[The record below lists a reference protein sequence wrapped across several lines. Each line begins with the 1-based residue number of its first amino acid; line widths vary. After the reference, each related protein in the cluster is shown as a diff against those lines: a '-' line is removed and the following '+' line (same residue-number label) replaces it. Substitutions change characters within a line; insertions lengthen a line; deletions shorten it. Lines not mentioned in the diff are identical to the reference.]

1 MRVLVVDDD
10 PALRTGLCEQ
20 LQAAGLD
27 AESAARADEADT
39 WVRTTR
45 FAAVVLDLGL
55 PDGDG
60 LDLIRQWRHR
70 GVDTPVLVLSA
81 RGTPDE
87 RADGLEAGANDYLG
101 KPFHGR
107 ELLAR
112 LRRLMQGNASLRE
125 PLRLGPD
132 GAVRFDLVDESV
144 EREGEQLALS
154 PTLRR
159 VLGVL
164 VAARGRA
171 VSKAH
176 LMDQVRDLEA
186 VASDNAV
193 EQWIRRL
200 RQRLGAA
207 LIVTV
212 PGQGYA
218 VTLCSVGRHD
228 AVAAMAAGWRRGGG
242 RGCGAVARRVLAG
255 RAAARGHGTV
265 RQDPVASHSRAPVC
279 VPAF

>member
-10 PALRTGLCEQ
+10 SSLREGVAALIQESGFDVETADSGD
-20 LQAAGLD
+20 AAD
-27 AESAARADEADT
+27 S
-39 WVRTTR
+39 WVRAVP
-45 FAAVVLDLGL
+45 FSGVVLDLGL

-60 LDLIRQWRHR
+60 LALLRQWRRR
-70 GVDTPVLVLSA
+70 GLAVPILVLSA

-87 RADGLEAGANDYLG
+87 RADGLEAGANDYLP

-112 LRRLMQGNASLRE
+112 LRRMIQGSTPLIE
-125 PLRLGPD
+125 PLRLGTD
-132 GAVRFDLVDESV
+132 GDVAFDLVDESV
-144 EREGEQLALS
+144 FRNGQPVAIS
-154 PTLRR
+154 RTLRR

-186 VASDNAV
+186 AASENAV
-193 EQWIRRL
+193 EQWVRRL
-200 RQRLGAA
+200 RQRLGQS
-207 LIVTV
+207 LILTV

-218 VTLCSVGRHD
+218 INLP
-228 AVAAMAAGWRRGGG
+228 AE
-242 RGCGAVARRVLAG
+242 
-255 RAAARGHGTV
+255 RAIR
-265 RQDPVASHSRAPVC
+265 
-279 VPAF
+279 

>member
-1 MRVLVVDDD
+1 MRVLVVDDER
-10 PALRTGLCEQ
+10 ALRDGVRDQ
-20 LQAAGLD
+20 LVTAGFD
-27 AESAARADEADT
+27 VEIAGNADDADT
-39 WVRTTR
+39 WVRGTT

-60 LDLIRQWRHR
+60 LDLIRRWRHR
-70 GVDTPVLVLSA
+70 TIDTPVLVLSA

-101 KPFHGR
+101 KPFHAR

-112 LRRLMQGNASLRE
+112 LRRLVQGSASLRE
-125 PLRLGPD
+125 PLPLGD
-132 GAVRFDLVDESV
+132 EGTVLFDLVDESV
-144 EREGEQLALS
+144 QLDGERVALS

-186 VASDNAV
+186 TASENAV
-193 EQWIRRL
+193 EQWVRRL
-200 RQRLGAA
+200 RQRLGYR
-207 LIVTV
+207 LIVTM

-218 VTLCSVGRHD
+218 VTLFRS
-228 AVAAMAAGWRRGGG
+228 
-242 RGCGAVARRVLAG
+242 
-255 RAAARGHGTV
+255 
-265 RQDPVASHSRAPVC
+265 AP
-279 VPAF
+279 

>member
-10 PALRTGLCEQ
+10 PSLREGVAALITEAGFDVDTADGAD
-20 LQAAGLD
+20 AAD
-27 AESAARADEADT
+27 S
-39 WVRTTR
+39 WVRAVS
-45 FAAVVLDLGL
+45 FAAIVLDLGL

-60 LDLIRQWRHR
+60 LDLIRQWRRR
-70 GVDTPVLVLSA
+70 GATLPILVLSA

-87 RADGLEAGANDYLG
+87 RADGLEAGANDYLP

-112 LRRLMQGNASLRE
+112 LRRMIQGTSPLAE
-125 PLRLGPD
+125 PLRLRPD
-132 GAVRFDLVDESV
+132 GQVGFDLVDESV
-144 EREGEQLALS
+144 FLDGQPVALS
-154 PTLRR
+154 RTLRR

-171 VSKAH
+171 VSKAR

-186 VASDNAV
+186 AASDNAV
-193 EQWIRRL
+193 EQWVRRL
-200 RQRLGAA
+200 RQQLGAG

-218 VTLCSVGRHD
+218 VCLPLRDT
-228 AVAAMAAGWRRGGG
+228 AG
-242 RGCGAVARRVLAG
+242 
-255 RAAARGHGTV
+255 
-265 RQDPVASHSRAPVC
+265 
-279 VPAF
+279 

>member
-1 MRVLVVDDD
+1 MRILVVDDE
-10 PALRTGLCEQ
+10 PALRLGLCEQ
-20 LQAAGLD
+20 LQAAGFD
-27 AESAARADEADT
+27 VESAGTADEADT
-39 WVRTTR
+39 WVRAAAL
-45 FAAVVLDLGL
+45 AAVVLDLGL

-70 GVDTPVLVLSA
+70 GLQLPVLVLSA

-112 LRRLMQGNASLRE
+112 LRRLIQGSASLHE
-125 PLRLGPD
+125 PIAL
-132 GAVRFDLVDESV
+132 GAVGDVMFDLVDESV
-144 EREGEQLALS
+144 RRGDAPVRLS

-186 VASDNAV
+186 AASDNAV
-193 EQWIRRL
+193 EQWVRRL
-200 RQRLGAA
+200 RQRLGAGT
-207 LIVTV
+207 IVTL

-218 VTLCSVGRHD
+218 VTLFRPGS
-228 AVAAMAAGWRRGGG
+228 
-242 RGCGAVARRVLAG
+242 
-255 RAAARGHGTV
+255 
-265 RQDPVASHSRAPVC
+265 
-279 VPAF
+279 